1 MTRPSSEI
9 VTCTCTDPEACIF
22 LALAGYTAATFTIAL
37 PRTTP
42 SDTFRVSD
50 CPCVV
55 GADGDDAGRDDADGD
70 NASGVGDDG
79 VGADGVGVDGVGAGG
94 GAACLGG
101 GGGVASP
108 APKSNTLPMGVS
120 GSRKCR

>member
-9 VTCTCTDPEACIF
+9 MTCTCTDPEACIF

-55 GADGDDAGRDDADGD
+55 GADGDDADGD
-70 NASGVGDDG
+70 NASGVAADG

-101 GGGVASP
+101 GGGVASA
-108 APKSNTLPMGVS
+108 APTSNTLPIGVS
-120 GSRKCR
+120 GSRKWR